1 MYLSYISDLYL
12 SYFFFQTAQPEL
24 SLRCSHF
31 YSPELA
37 QVNRNDFGAGLVK
50 SDFLENNCNVFTTL
64 FCSVAETVPDLTSL
78 C

>member
-1 MYLSYISDLYL
+1 M
-12 SYFFFQTAQPEL
+12 
-24 SLRCSHF
+24 
-31 YSPELA
+31 
-37 QVNRNDFGAGLVK
+37 NRNDFGAGLVK